1 MKSSF
6 FILRRCIVILHQG
19 PIQNDLECVVLK
31 MENREV
37 EGSVL
42 PLKSLQEELINLLP
56 QFSHLF
62 LIGFTILR
70 SRFHILLKRS
80 QSLVHT
86 RLHIRHNSESLHS
99 RGRRSMNF
107 HLLMKRLHMV
117 FLLPKGQYFLL
128 MVESLLFSCLAF
140 PFLAIP
146 FLERIICG

>member
-19 PIQNDLECVVLK
+19 PIPNDLECVVLK

-37 EGSVL
+37 EGFVL

-56 QFSHLF
+56 QFSHPF
-62 LIGFTILR
+62 LIGFMILR

-86 RLHIRHNSESLHS
+86 RLHICHNSGSLLS
-99 RGRRSMNF
+99 KGRRSMNF
-107 HLLMKRLHMV
+107 HLLMKRHRMV
-117 FLLPKGQYFLL
+117 FLLPKGQHFPL
-128 MVESLLFSCLAF
+128 MVESLLFSCLTF